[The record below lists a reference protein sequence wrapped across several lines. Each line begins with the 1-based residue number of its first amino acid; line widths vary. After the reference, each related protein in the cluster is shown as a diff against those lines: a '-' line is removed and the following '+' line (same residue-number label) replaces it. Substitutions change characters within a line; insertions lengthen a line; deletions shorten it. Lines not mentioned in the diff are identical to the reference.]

1 MSSFSNPCLFPQTPS
16 IEGGTFQ
23 AKVAYA
29 DFPGRVY
36 IQKVAEYERLEDLLE
51 ALAEEYGEAAKT
63 GSLPRLG
70 VEPKIGE
77 SMKLTT
83 INIVELCVT
92 CHSCVKT
99 FNIDKPH
106 LLIFG

>member
-1 MSSFSNPCLFPQTPS
+1 M
-16 IEGGTFQ
+16 
-23 AKVAYA
+23 
-29 DFPGRVY
+29 Y

-77 SMKLTT
+77 LVKLATGSYGS
-83 INIVELCVT
+83 INIAELCVT
-92 CHSCVKT
+92 CHSFGFT
-99 FNIDKPH
+99 FNISPICCYFGNMIPCRNN
-106 LLIFG
+106 LLCSILRR